1 MPKTK
6 QTPKIETRLSIESYR
21 RFDELSRARGK
32 TRTEVAREA
41 LLLFLDHED
50 KLREDSRE
58 SVLEKRM
65 RKMED
70 RMASLMVRTAID
82 VGMVFNL
89 MYRNMDPENRADAIA
104 WAYNGAVERLKKK
117 LEGQAAELKDIVKEP
132 DAKDSSKAQLRKGKA
147 R

>member
-21 RFDELSRARGK
+21 RFDELSRTRGK

-50 KLREDSRE
+50 KLREDNRE

-65 RKMED
+65 RKMEE
-70 RMASLMVRTAID
+70 RLASLMARTAID
-82 VGMVFNL
+82 VGTIFSL
-89 MYRNMDPENRADAIA
+89 MYRNIDRSMSEKERDEMVT
-104 WAYNGAVERLKKK
+104 WAYNVAVARLKKK
-117 LEGQAAELKDIVKEP
+117 LEGQAADVKEAMQAL
-132 DAKDSSKAQLRKGKA
+132 DVKDGSKA
-147 R
+147 